1 MGKLYLWK
9 FRMDSK
15 RPTYNL
21 FQKISGIFLIL
32 ALLWLT
38 ASAPFVAE
46 IKNEIN
52 KQSGI
57 LVYNGIGDT
66 SETTNPYAGL
76 NEEQCSGNGGFSE
89 YLHEA
94 VTFTLFAEQQ
104 LSHKCFVTGEIYI
117 AYYGELLS
125 PPPEC

>member
-1 MGKLYLWK
+1 
-9 FRMDSK
+9 MDNK
-15 RPTYNL
+15 RQPYNL
-21 FQKISGIFLIL
+21 FQRVSGFFLIV

-46 IKNEIN
+46 IKDNIN
-52 KQSGI
+52 KSGI
-57 LVYNGIGDT
+57 VVYGSIE
-66 SETTNPYAGL
+66 ETNESTNPYSGL
-76 NEEQCSGNGGFSE
+76 NEEQCNGTGGFSE

-94 VTFTLFAEQQ
+94 VSFTPFAEQQ
-104 LSHKCFVTGEIYI
+104 LSHKCFVNGDIYI